1 MAQLEK
7 NIIDK
12 KSDWDE
18 VITSKT
24 GLFDLKLKEVW
35 KYRDLVGL
43 LVKRDFVTS
52 FKQTVLGPIW
62 FFISPML
69 TSAIYMIIFTV
80 IARISTDGIPPI
92 LFYLSG
98 ITLWNYFSSALSLT
112 SNVFTSNANVFGK
125 VYFPRLVMPLSI
137 IVSRLMQFGVQLLL
151 FICFWFYYWSKGA
164 VEPNIWLLAV
174 PYFVILCSVIAMGLG
189 LIFSSLTTKYKDVA
203 MLLSFCIQL
212 WMYGTPVIY
221 PSSIMPESVRVY
233 LQYNPMIGIFEGF
246 KYAFLGKGNFEP
258 SMLIYPTIF
267 AAVILALGVLIFNK
281 VEKSFMDT
289 V

>member
-1 MAQLEK
+1 MEIKTINKEQH
-7 NIIDK
+7 
-12 KSDWDE
+12 WDE

-35 KYRDLVGL
+35 KYRDLVSL

-52 FKQTVLGPIW
+52 FKQTILGPIW

-69 TSAIYMIIFTV
+69 TSAMYIIIFTV

-98 ITLWNYFSSALSLT
+98 ITLWNYFSTAFSMT
-112 SNVFTSNANVFGK
+112 SNVFNSNANVFGK

-137 IVSRLMQFGVQLLL
+137 IISRLMQFGVQMTL
-151 FICFWFYYWSKGA
+151 FIIFWIYYWTQGV
-164 VEPNIWLLAV
+164 VEPNVWMLAL
-174 PYFVILCSVIAMGLG
+174 PYFVLLCSVIAMGLG
-189 LIFSSLTTKYKDVA
+189 LIFSSLTTKYKDVS
-203 MLLSFCIQL
+203 MLLGFCVQL
-212 WMYGTPVIY
+212 WMYATPVIY
-221 PSSIMPESVRVY
+221 PSSIMPASVRVY
-233 LQYNPMIGIFEGF
+233 LDFNPMIGIFEGF
-246 KYAFLGKGNFEP
+246 KYAFLGKGNFDA
-258 SMLIYPTIF
+258 SMLVYPSVF
-267 AAVILALGVLIFNK
+267 SVVILVLGVLIFNK